1 MTWIFGGELL
11 ATPARRSLTT
21 RDQLDLT
28 LIRPDG
34 TLHGVELKLA
44 RISRLV
50 PSKTADCPAQVRL
63 GTIGRL
69 GSDSRATLQRAC
81 AGT

>member
-1 MTWIFGGELL
+1 
-11 ATPARRSLTT
+11 
-21 RDQLDLT
+21 
-28 LIRPDG
+28 
-34 TLHGVELKLA
+34 VELKLA